1 MTWFIPTPE
10 QAAVIDHPRTPL
22 RISAGAGTGK
32 TTTIVQRLARVV
44 SAGGDPSRALGITF
58 TNKAADEL
66 RERLHEA
73 VPPDPG
79 GREIEVATYHSFAA
93 GILDEFG
100 ARDGYRGGAGLMDEG
115 HRFELAGRVLRNLDT
130 DALDLTKIPSLR
142 KDVLALADALNDNLL
157 DAADVRRLAPVDPD
171 ETWTRRLALLEAAE
185 RFHEAKD
192 HLQMVEYSDLIRRA
206 VELVERHTVV
216 ADEITARYDTVLLDE
231 YQDTDRAQ
239 RRLLSRLF
247 AGGTAVTAV
256 GDADQTIYEWRGA
269 SLQNFEG
276 FPLDFPLDDGRP
288 APTLPLSVNRRSDR
302 AIIDLANVVRKQLPT
317 IDGASD
323 LVPRAGAA
331 KGSVVTAWFS
341 TEQDEAIWIAEQA
354 IDRHEEGVPFAE
366 MAVLCRRRDSLRV
379 VADAFRSTG
388 VPFSIAS
395 MSDLLEIPEVADL
408 VAWLRVLAD
417 PGNDPAAMRIL
428 VGGRYRLG
436 LGDLA
441 RMRRDTGADR
451 TTGLVDVVYRAT
463 QDADADVAGS
473 PPDATRAFVALH
485 RDLYAYAQA
494 ASVAAIIDTV
504 IDRLDYWS
512 EVAALPRHRAV
523 TARLNI
529 TRFVDLAH
537 RWRPLDGGGSLA
549 GFLRYLDALAEPG
562 RAEELDAA
570 EPPSDD
576 AVMLLTAHGAKGL
589 EWSDVYLPDLARNVF
604 PSRVHSYFEPLTSAV
619 ALPYD
624 LRLDAESMN
633 DVAALDDTDARK
645 ALLKVRHDHQEWRLA
660 YVAVTRAKHRLCLT
674 GHAWHGDNKRP
685 REPSPFLEMARQL
698 PGSEAGPTIDD
709 PRTRPE
715 PRPFTPPPEPPD
727 PLFPDGWADA
737 FRRTVRDPAWMER
750 DHEDLNDAVRR
761 RSSQLALELAD
772 LAVPVP
778 GDIDEPFATS
788 VTSLVALAE
797 CPLKFRWI
805 HHDRMPRRPRSSA
818 RRGTEFHRRVELHN
832 VGVVTLHDATDVTYD
847 TAGDDSDD
855 AAGDRGP
862 MHDPWD
868 AFAASRFH
876 DLRPDLVETP
886 FEIVFEGRTLRGKID
901 AVYRSGDDWEIVD
914 YKSGRPSTTE
924 AKRVQL
930 QAYAIA
936 ARSGALGDPPGG
948 SLDVTFAY
956 FGNGT
961 PIEESEAVDEAW
973 FENAST
979 TVADL
984 LLVAEQGP
992 FPAEPSSAC
1001 RWCDFLHHCEAGKGF
1016 LHDPGPV
1023 S

>member
-1 MTWFIPTPE
+1 MTAFTPTPE
-10 QAAVIDHPRTPL
+10 QAAVIDHPQLPL

-44 SAGGDPSRALGITF
+44 SDGGDPSRSLGITF

-115 HRFELAGRVLRNLDT
+115 HRFELAGRVLRSLDT
-130 DALDLTKIPSLR
+130 DVLDLTKIPSLR
-142 KDVLALADALNDNLL
+142 KDVLAVADALNDNLL
-157 DAADVRRLAPVDPD
+157 DAADVRRRAPTDPD
-171 ETWTRRLALLEAAE
+171 EIWTRRLALLEAAE
-185 RFHEAKD
+185 KFREAKE
-192 HLQMVEYSDLIRRA
+192 LLGMVEYSDLIRRA
-206 VELVERHTVV
+206 VQLVERHEVV
-216 ADEITARYDTVLLDE
+216 ADEIAARYDTVLLDE

-247 AGGTAVTAV
+247 SGGTAVTAV

-276 FPLDFPLDDGRP
+276 FPHDFPLDDGRP
-288 APTLPLSVNRRSDR
+288 APTLPLSVNRRSDH
-302 AIIDLANVVRKQLPT
+302 AIIDLANAVRTHLPT
-317 IDGASD
+317 IEGASD
-323 LVPRAGAA
+323 LVARPGAA
-331 KGSVVTAWFS
+331 RGSVVAEWFS

-354 IDRHEEGVPFAE
+354 IDRHEEGIPFAE

-379 VADAFRSTG
+379 IADAFRSVG
-388 VPFSIAS
+388 VPFSISS

-428 VGGRYRLG
+428 YGGRYRLG
-436 LGDLA
+436 IGDLA
-441 RMRRDTGADR
+441 RMRRTTGADR
-451 TTGLVDVVYRAT
+451 TTSLVDIAYRAT
-463 QDADADVAGS
+463 ERAHADEVDA
-473 PPDATRAFVALH
+473 PPDAARAFVALH

-494 ASVAAIIDTV
+494 ASVAAIIDAI

-512 EVAALPRHRAV
+512 EVAALPLHRSV

-570 EPPSDD
+570 EPPTDD

-624 LRLDAESMN
+624 LRLDAESMA
-633 DVAALDDTDARK
+633 DIAAVDDPDARK

-674 GHAWHGDNKRP
+674 GHAWHGDNKRQ

-698 PGSEAGPTIDD
+698 ADGGTSPAIDVPT
-709 PRTRPE
+709 TRPE
-715 PRPFTPPPEPPD
+715 TRPFTPPPVPPD

-737 FRRTVRDPAWMER
+737 FRRTVRDPAWMDR
-750 DHEDLNDAVRR
+750 DHEDLSDAVRR
-761 RSSQLALELAD
+761 RSSQLELELAD
-772 LAVPVP
+772 LAEPVP
-778 GDIDEPFATS
+778 GDIVEPFATS
-788 VTSLVALAE
+788 VTNLVALAE

-805 HHDRMPRRPRSSA
+805 HHDRMPRRPRPSA
-818 RRGTEFHRRVELHN
+818 KRGTEFHRRVELHN
-832 VGVVTLHDATDVTYD
+832 VGVVTLDDAIDVTYD
-847 TAGDDSDD
+847 ATGDDRD
-855 AAGDRGP
+855 AAIGDRDP
-862 MHDPWD
+862 VHDPWE
-868 AFAASRFH
+868 AFTVSRFRN
-876 DLRPDLVETP
+876 LRPDLVETP
-886 FEIVFEGRTLRGKID
+886 FEIVFDGRTLRGKID

-914 YKSGRPSTTE
+914 YKSGRPSTTD

-936 ARSGALGDPPGG
+936 ARSGALGDPPMG

-956 FGNGT
+956 FGDAA
-961 PIEESEAVDEAW
+961 PIEETEAVDDEW
-973 FENAST
+973 FEDASS

-984 LLVAEQGP
+984 LMVAEEGP

-1001 RWCDFLHHCEAGKGF
+1001 RWCDFLHHCRAGRVF
-1016 LHDPGPV
+1016 LEDPEPV
-1023 S
+1023 Q